1 MVLLVD
7 SPDDPRL
14 DQFRLR
20 ERELRPKRLPARL
33 TRGMTPADLERVSAG
48 HFVAEGDLVVERA
61 LDAGC
66 TPVAV
71 LTDAEHPAPVVER
84 MPASIDVFA
93 ARAEARRMLTGLGVA
108 LDVIALFERP
118 RTRSLD
124 DVLTSSRHLL
134 VVEDV
139 DNPTNVGAIVRSAAA
154 LGVDGLILDRN
165 SADPLARRALRVS
178 MGTALRLRHCRVDDV
193 PSLVPRLRDGGFVS
207 CGLTPRSDATEI
219 SVVASLLPAR
229 ARVAIVLGSERT
241 GLSESALT
249 AVDHLVR
256 IPMAAGVDSLNV
268 AAAAA
273 VACHTLLAGH
283 REPTPRM

>member
-33 TRGMTPADLERVSAG
+33 TKGMTPADLERVSAG

-66 TPVAV
+66 IPVAM
-71 LTDAEHPAPVVER
+71 LTDADAPADVIRRVPDSVE
-84 MPASIDVFA
+84 VYA
-93 ARAEARRMLTGLGVA
+93 ARSDARRMLTGLGVA

-118 RTRSLD
+118 PLRTFDHVVTRA
-124 DVLTSSRHLL
+124 RHVL

-139 DNPTNVGAIVRSAAA
+139 DNPTNIGAIVRSAAA

-178 MGTALRLRHCRVDDV
+178 MGTALRLAHCRVDDV
-193 PSLVPRLRDGGFVS
+193 PNQMAQLRSAGFTS
-207 CGLTPRSDATEI
+207 FGLTPRADATDI
-219 SVVASLLPAR
+219 MTAAR
-229 ARVAIVLGSERT
+229 GLSPDARVAIVLGSERT
-241 GLSESALT
+241 GLSPEAM
-249 AVDHLVR
+249 AAMDHLVR
-256 IPMAAGVDSLNV
+256 IPMADGVDSLNV

-273 VACHTLLAGH
+273 VACHALV
-283 REPTPRM
+283 PR